1 VNHRRLYEYR
11 SRDVDQ
17 RRRDDVWA
25 ALAPMLHDA
34 LGRPERVLDPA
45 AGRCEFINAV
55 PATERWAA
63 VSRSWARIFAIPFG
77 RASTSPIAR

>member
-11 SRDVDQ
+11 FRDVDQ
-17 RRRDDVWA
+17 RRRDEVWG

-55 PATERWAA
+55 PATSAGRLTL
-63 VSRSWARIFAIPFG
+63 SDMT
-77 RASTSPIAR
+77 RASLVRDYV